1 MSSKF
6 NIELPHLRRR
16 NFETELKAVVA
27 TNARIDSSQNTTNY

>member
-6 NIELPHLRRR
+6 NIELPRR

-27 TNARIDSSQNTTNY
+27 INARIDSVPSKYN